1 MKLKK
6 YLGIKFLLFYLISIP
21 SVFAQ
26 TNESSVTNS
35 AAPSASSVT
44 TGGTN
49 INYQTNNAYNN
60 EMGFG
65 GGVFCRSPTL
75 YFGGN
80 AGQSDLDSF
89 DGISGSGNMNYN
101 ISLNAGILVPLGSQ
115 VLENC
120 QKLSSIITL
129 DRKIS
134 SELSMLKACNELYQK
149 KIPVDADK
157 YPLLERCIDYKP
169 IQEISSTKTDE
180 NTIKNKPSLKT
191 EENKKSILKPK
202 SFRELWKQLI

>member
-1 MKLKK
+1 MFRLFK
-6 YLGIKFLLFYLISIP
+6 YTYLFLITL
-21 SVFAQ
+21 VFVLTQESFSQ

-65 GGVFCRSPTL
+65 GGVFCRTPTL

-80 AGQSDLDSF
+80 AGKSDLDSF
-89 DGISGSGNMNYN
+89 DGVTSSGNITDNF
-101 ISLNAGILVPLGSQ
+101 SFNAGILVPFG
-115 VLENC
+115 
-120 QKLSSIITL
+120 SSIQDNCKDLAATISL
-129 DRKIS
+129 DRRIS

-149 KIPVDADK
+149 NIPVDPQVF
-157 YPLLERCIDYKP
+157 PLLKKCSNYKP
-169 IQEISSTKTDE
+169 KETKVVESNQTITKTEDLQI
-180 NTIKNKPSLKT
+180 NNQNI
-191 EENKKSILKPK
+191 NKKEKSKLIPK
-202 SFRELWKQLI
+202 SFRAL

>member
-1 MKLKK
+1 MLKISK
-6 YLGIKFLLFYLISIP
+6 CTYFFLITLIIVLTQES
-21 SVFAQ
+21 FAQ

-65 GGVFCRSPTL
+65 GGVFCRTPTL

-80 AGQSDLDSF
+80 AGKSDLDSF
-89 DGISGSGNMNYN
+89 DGVTTSGNVTDNFSFN
-101 ISLNAGILVPLGSQ
+101 AGVLVPFGSSIQDDCKDLAATISL
-115 VLENC
+115 
-120 QKLSSIITL
+120 
-129 DRKIS
+129 DRQIS

-149 KIPVDADK
+149 NIPVDPK
-157 YPLLERCIDYKP
+157 VFPLLKRCSNYKP
-169 IQEISSTKTDE
+169 KETKVVE
-180 NTIKNKPSLKT
+180 NNQTIIKN
-191 EENKKSILKPK
+191 EETQINNQSINKKEKSQLIPK
-202 SFRELWKQLI
+202 SYRAL

>member
-1 MKLKK
+1 MLKISK
-6 YLGIKFLLFYLISIP
+6 YTYFFLITLIIVLTQES
-21 SVFAQ
+21 FAQ

-65 GGVFCRSPTL
+65 GGVFCRTPTL

-80 AGQSDLDSF
+80 AGKSDLDSF
-89 DGISGSGNMNYN
+89 DGVTTSGNVTDNFSFN
-101 ISLNAGILVPLGSQ
+101 VGVLVPFGSSIQDDCKDLAATISL
-115 VLENC
+115 
-120 QKLSSIITL
+120 
-129 DRKIS
+129 DRQIS

-149 KIPVDADK
+149 NIPVDPK
-157 YPLLERCIDYKP
+157 VFPLLKRCSNYKP
-169 IQEISSTKTDE
+169 KETKVVE
-180 NTIKNKPSLKT
+180 NNQTIIKN
-191 EENKKSILKPK
+191 EETQINNQSINKKEKSQLIPK
-202 SFRELWKQLI
+202 SYRAL

>member
-1 MKLKK
+1 MLKISK
-6 YLGIKFLLFYLISIP
+6 YTYFFLITLIIVLTQES
-21 SVFAQ
+21 FAQ

-65 GGVFCRSPTL
+65 GGVFCRTPTL

-80 AGQSDLDSF
+80 AGKSDLDSF
-89 DGISGSGNMNYN
+89 DGVTTSGNVTDNFSFN
-101 ISLNAGILVPLGSQ
+101 AGVLVPFGSSIQDDCKDLAATISL
-115 VLENC
+115 
-120 QKLSSIITL
+120 
-129 DRKIS
+129 DRQIS

-149 KIPVDADK
+149 NIPVDPK
-157 YPLLERCIDYKP
+157 VFPLLKRCSNYKP
-169 IQEISSTKTDE
+169 KETKVVE
-180 NTIKNKPSLKT
+180 NNQTIT
-191 EENKKSILKPK
+191 ENKETQINNQSINKKEKSPLIPK
-202 SFRELWKQLI
+202 SYRAL

>member
-80 AGQSDLDSF
+80 AAQSDLDSF

-120 QKLSSIITL
+120 KKLSSIITL
-129 DRKIS
+129 DRRIS

-149 KIPVDADK
+149 KIAVNAEK
-157 YPLLERCIDYKP
+157 YPLLDRCIDYKP
-169 IQEISSTKTDE
+169 IEEVSTIKTEE
-180 NTIKNKPSLKT
+180 NTIKNKPIQKT

-202 SFRELWKQLI
+202 SFREI

>member
-1 MKLKK
+1 MKFSKLKLLVLI
-6 YLGIKFLLFYLISIP
+6 LGFISIEKAI
-21 SVFAQ
+21 AQ

-65 GGVFCRSPTL
+65 GGVFCRTPTL

-80 AGQSDLDSF
+80 AGKSDLDSF
-89 DGISGSGNMNYN
+89 DGVTNSGNITDNF
-101 ISLNAGILVPLGSQ
+101 SVNAGILFPFGSSVQ
-115 VLENC
+115 DDC
-120 QKLSSIITL
+120 KKLASTITL
-129 DRKIS
+129 DRMIS

-149 KIPVDADK
+149 NIPVDPDLF
-157 YPLLERCIDYKP
+157 PLLKKCSNYKP
-169 IQEISSTKTDE
+169 KEKNMETANIPKNDTTIIEKEKTNE
-180 NTIKNKPSLKT
+180 VFPKN
-191 EENKKSILKPK
+191 EKSKLIPK
-202 SFRELWKQLI
+202 SFRAL